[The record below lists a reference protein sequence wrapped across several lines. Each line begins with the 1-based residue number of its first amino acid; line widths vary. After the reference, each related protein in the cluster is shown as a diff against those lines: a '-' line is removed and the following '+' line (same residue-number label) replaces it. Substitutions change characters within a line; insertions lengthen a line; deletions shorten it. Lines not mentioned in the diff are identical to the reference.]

1 MTVLLVVAV
10 VITAIVVSVLLFKLI
25 LEFWA
30 LFASFPKALTGFRK
44 HYWGTMARS
53 IVNLILILYG
63 IWVLYCVYQFTHGDS
78 WAAKALAGATLTLF
92 TGVLAFFTFKI
103 WQAARRSKEVEGDVS
118 LLYEDKQTWIKYSL
132 FYDSYK
138 KKFWWTFAPAIVYM
152 FAKGCIIA
160 AADGHG
166 LVQTIGQL
174 VVEGLMLI
182 LLVFARPYE
191 RKSGNVIN
199 IFIQVVRAL
208 SVICILVFVEGKSLT
223 HSNPVHPF
231 PSSLLICF

>member
-10 VITAIVVSVLLFKLI
+10 VVAAIVVGVLLFKLI

-30 LFASFPKALTGFRK
+30 LFASFPKSLAGFRK

-63 IWVLYCVYQFTHGDS
+63 IWVLYCIYQFTNGDS
-78 WAAKALAGATLTLF
+78 WAAKALAAITLTLF
-92 TGVLAFFTFKI
+92 TGILAFFTFKI
-103 WQAARRSKEVEGDVS
+103 WQAARKSKKEEGDAS
-118 LLYEDKQTWIKYSL
+118 LLYEDPYFMYYSL

-138 KKFWWTFAPAIVYM
+138 KKFWWTFTPAIVYM

-166 LVQTIGQL
+166 LAQTVGQL
-174 VVEGLMLI
+174 VVEGLMLL
-182 LLVFARPYE
+182 LLVFTRPYE

-208 SVICILVFVEGKSLT
+208 SIICILVFVEGESLA
-223 HSNPVHPF
+223 P
-231 PSSLLICF
+231 